1 MSENP
6 TSGVARIGRLLG
18 QVAVVGSLV
27 YVGYEIRL
35 NTRVAQ
41 SQSHQEL
48 VGLIMSIGDPLINEI
63 EDVTELRARGDSVLT
78 RLSDA
83 DRARFQALSNRSM
96 VFYELAYYQ
105 WQEGL
110 LDDDLWVAMQAS
122 LEGQFDRPGFVAYW
136 DDDRAV
142 FGSEFVDFVD
152 TLL

>member
-48 VGLIMSIGDPLINEI
+48 VGLIMSIGDPVINEI
-63 EDVTELRARGDSVLT
+63 ENVTELRARADSGLT

-83 DRARFQALSNRSM
+83 DRTRFQTLSNRTM
-96 VFYELAYYQ
+96 VLFELAYYQ
-105 WQEGL
+105 WQDGL
-110 LDDDLWVAMQAS
+110 LDDDVWAAVQAS
-122 LEGQFDRPGFVAYW
+122 LERSFERPGFVAYW
-136 DDDRAV
+136 GDDRPV

-152 TLL
+152 TLF